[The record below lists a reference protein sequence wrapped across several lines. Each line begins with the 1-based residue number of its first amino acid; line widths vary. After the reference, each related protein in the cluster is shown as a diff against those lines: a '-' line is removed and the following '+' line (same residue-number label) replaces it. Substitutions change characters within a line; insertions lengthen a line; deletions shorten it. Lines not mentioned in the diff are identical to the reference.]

1 VGTSVYVTAGSFDK
15 YRWQTVERKA
25 LMGDQA
31 LRGDLDK
38 CDDIDVV
45 HVDYATIKAMASGN
59 PIAEKRVKLQLD
71 LQRYQALERVHQGRR
86 EEAEK
91 GLDQALSELALIEHE
106 ANKDA
111 ETITTQAEL
120 ANRIAQHRATLAEPF
135 EYSQTLK
142 ELQEELK
149 KVEREI
155 ELSNQLPSKPG
166 IAGRW
171 LRKLFN
177 L

>member
-1 VGTSVYVTAGSFDK
+1 
-15 YRWQTVERKA
+15 
-25 LMGDQA
+25 
-31 LRGDLDK
+31 
-38 CDDIDVV
+38 
-45 HVDYATIKAMASGN
+45 MASGN
-59 PIAEKRVKLQLD
+59 PMAEKRVKLQLD

-86 EEAEK
+86 EEAQK
-91 GLDQALSELALIEHE
+91 GLDQALSELALIERE

-111 ETITTQAEL
+111 ETIATQAEL
-120 ANRIAQHRATLAEPF
+120 ASRIAQHRATLSEPF

-155 ELSNQLPSKPG
+155 ELSNQLPSKRG
-166 IAGRW
+166 IAGKW